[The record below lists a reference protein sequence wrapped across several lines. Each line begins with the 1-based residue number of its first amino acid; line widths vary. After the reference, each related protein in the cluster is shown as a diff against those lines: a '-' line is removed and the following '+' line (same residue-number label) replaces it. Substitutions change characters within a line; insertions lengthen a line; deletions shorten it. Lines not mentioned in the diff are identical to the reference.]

1 MKILIAEDDESIQSI
16 LQFALTRIGKHEV
29 ICTSNGEECLK
40 ALENNSPD
48 LILLD
53 VMMPKLDGIETI
65 KKIKTNQA
73 HKNTTVLF
81 LSAKTQKADELNALA
96 LGAKGYIYKPFDPVT
111 ISSTIEEYLKNSTET
126 PVMELKNVS

>member
-16 LQFALTRIGKHEV
+16 LEFALTRIGHHKV
-29 ICTSNGEECLK
+29 TCTSNGEECLK
-40 ALENNSPD
+40 VLESEKPD

-53 VMMPKLDGIETI
+53 VMMPRLDGIETI
-65 KKIKTNQA
+65 KKIKSNPK
-73 HKNTTVLF
+73 HKNTAVLF

-111 ISSTIEEYLKNSTET
+111 LSSTIENFFKET
-126 PVMELKNVS
+126 KNVS